1 MASIKISREFF
12 AKAKA
17 DYADWRWS
25 WVREICQNSMDCGS
39 SWIDVI
45 IRRQGANTQITVS
58 NDGQPMTEDVL
69 VNKFLTLGGSAK
81 DGGVGG
87 FGKAKE
93 VLICCHLG
101 WSIRTG
107 ELLAEGEGGDY
118 QLISGLDPLHGTT
131 TTVLME
137 GDEVGSIVR
146 MFERFAAFAQWK
158 GLLTVNSQTLAT
170 DLRKGSPRREYEWG
184 TVFTNRQHSNLLV
197 VRIGGQPMY
206 TRVIRFKGCV
216 LVELTGTSAQRLVA
230 SRDRLQYRYNDDLD
244 ALLNELAVDT
254 RSALKQ
260 QRAEYKRYQGEK
272 IRAEGKQPKAQPG
285 LNVAALVQT
294 LVQSEPSSQ
303 PTGSVRSV
311 AVSRENRSV
320 SIGPEFICKQCAG
333 METPKYFLPGDEFSS
348 YSKGLV
354 KAWVLTL
361 KRLYE
366 LHDLE
371 GSFSVGFV
379 FDEEVR
385 AECEQSS
392 EYGLVYYLSP
402 AEIVKNTRFN
412 SRSFRARFS
421 SAWTSRF
428 EIMSLA
434 AHEFAHGALGDWTAR
449 RGLCGEVD
457 RSDGRDDGQRQS
469 FLALLPVSL
478 ADKRPPLTMRSLK

>member
-1 MASIKISREFF
+1 MASFKIGREFF

-17 DYADWRWS
+17 DYADWGWS
-25 WVREICQNSMDCGS
+25 WVREISQNSMDCS
-39 SWIDVI
+39 SSRIDVTI
-45 IRRQGANTQITVS
+45 QRKGENTQIAVS
-58 NDGQPMTEDVL
+58 NDGHPMTPDIL

-93 VLICCHLG
+93 LLVCCHLR

-107 ELLAEGEGGDY
+107 SLLAEGEGGEY
-118 QLISGLDPLHGTT
+118 ELTSGLAPLHGTT

-137 GDEVGSIVR
+137 GDEVGRLVG
-146 MFERFAAFAQWK
+146 MFQRFAALTQWR
-158 GLLTVNSQTLAT
+158 GTLTVNGQVLAT
-170 DLRKGSPRREYEWG
+170 DLRKGCPRREYDWG
-184 TVFTNRQHSNLLV
+184 RVFTNQQHSNLLV
-197 VRIGGQPMY
+197 VRIGGQPMF
-206 TRVIRFKGCV
+206 TRNIKFKGCV

-230 SRDRLQYRYNDDLD
+230 SRDRLQYRYNDELD

-272 IRAEGKQPKAQPG
+272 VKAEGKQPKAQPG
-285 LNVAALVQT
+285 LDVAALVQT
-294 LVQSEPSSQ
+294 LSQ
-303 PTGSVRSV
+303 QEASNQPQGAIRSV
-311 AVSRENRSV
+311 AVSRENRQV

-333 METPKYFLPGDEFSS
+333 METPAYYLPGDQFST
-348 YSKGLV
+348 YAKGLV
-354 KAWVLTL
+354 KAWAMTL

-366 LHDLE
+366 LHDLKAA
-371 GSFSVGFV
+371 FSIGFI
-379 FDEEVR
+379 FDEDCR

-402 AEIVKNTRFN
+402 AEIVKNQRYN

-421 SAWTSRF
+421 SAWAGRF

-434 AHEFAHGALGDWTAR
+434 AHEFVHGAFGI
-449 RGLCGEVD
+449 
-457 RSDGRDDGQRQS
+457 GQHTEDY
-469 FLALLPVSL
+469 A
-478 ADKRPPLTMRSLK
+478 AKLTDVMTVILTNIKDFSPYYR

>member
-1 MASIKISREFF
+1 MASFKIGREFF

-39 SWIDVI
+39 S
-45 IRRQGANTQITVS
+45 QIHVTNERKGQDTRVAVS
-58 NDGQPMTEDVL
+58 NDGQPMTQDVL

-93 VLICCHLG
+93 LLVACHLR

-107 ELLAEGEGGDY
+107 TLLAEGEGGEYELTSD
-118 QLISGLDPLHGTT
+118 LAPLHGTT

-137 GDEVGSIVR
+137 GDEVGRLVAI
-146 MFERFAAFAQWK
+146 FGRFAAFAQWK
-158 GLLTVNSQTLAT
+158 GTLTVNGRTLAT

-184 TVFTNRQHSNLLV
+184 KIYTNQQHNNLLV
-197 VRIGGQPMY
+197 VRIGGQPMF
-206 TRVIRFKGCV
+206 TRNIKFKGCV
-216 LVELTGTSAQRLVA
+216 LVELTGTSGQRLVA
-230 SRDRLQYRYNDDLD
+230 SRDRLQYRYNDELD

-260 QRAEYKRYQGEK
+260 QRAEYRRFQGEK
-272 IRAEGKQPKAQPG
+272 VKAEGKQPKAQPG
-285 LNVAALVQT
+285 LDVAALVQS
-294 LVQSEPSSQ
+294 LNQPEVSSQ
-303 PTGSVRSV
+303 PTGSIRSS
-311 AVSRENRSV
+311 ALSRENRPV

-333 METPKYFLPGDEFSS
+333 METPSYYLPGDQFSA
-348 YSKGLV
+348 YAKGLV
-354 KAWVLTL
+354 RAWAMTL

-366 LHDLE
+366 LHELE
-371 GSFSVGFV
+371 GAFSIGFI
-379 FDEEVR
+379 FDEDCK
-385 AECEQSS
+385 AECERSS

-402 AEIVKNTRFN
+402 AEIVKNPRFH

-421 SAWTSRF
+421 SAWTNRF

-434 AHEFAHGALGDWTAR
+434 AHEFVHGAFGIGEHSEDFAAKLTA
-449 RGLCGEVD
+449 VMAVMMANV
-457 RSDGRDDGQRQS
+457 RDFAR
-469 FLALLPVSL
+469 FY
-478 ADKRPPLTMRSLK
+478 R